1 MKTMER
7 LPSVEKY
14 MGIDCEV
21 WAFIPDDA
29 TYVVVVNGERQ
40 YFDLSDGN
48 WQDDEELAGLLYDR
62 LD

>member
-1 MKTMER
+1 MAEMKR

-14 MGIDCEV
+14 TGIECEV

-40 YFDLSDGN
+40 YFDLSDEN
-48 WQDDEELAGLLYDR
+48 WQDDEELASLLYDR
-62 LD
+62 LA